1 MSETLTK
8 IKDDKTPSST
18 ARISVLE
25 TQIVNVSYNIEKLEL
40 KVEDQYKT
48 LHTRISDL
56 RDDVR
61 GDIDS
66 KHEKLVQKLDAHSI
80 SSGLKLDNIEEKV
93 SAIEKWRWMIMG
105 AAIVVGYVLAHVK
118 LENIF

>member
-1 MSETLTK
+1 METVTK
-8 IKDDKTPSST
+8 LRDDKVTTT
-18 ARISVLE
+18 ARVSVLE
-25 TQIVNVSYNIEKLEL
+25 NQVVTIAHSIEKLEVR
-40 KVEDQYKT
+40 VEDQYKT

-66 KHEKLVQKLDAHSI
+66 KHEKLVQKIDEHSVT
-80 SSGLKLDNIEEKV
+80 SSVKLDSIEEKI

>member
-1 MSETLTK
+1 MSEILTK
-8 IKDDKTPSST
+8 AKDDKTPSST